1 MENFMKHDINKVLA
15 SEVTPRF
22 ILGTAQVLT
31 FGAKKYARGNWTK
44 MTEEDRVRINDSLLR
59 HTYAYLSG
67 EKLDP
72 ETGLSHLY
80 SISCNLMFLDNL
92 DKNLEDRIING

>member
-1 MENFMKHDINKVLA
+1 MEQFIKQDTGKVYA

-31 FGAKKYARGNWTK
+31 FGAHKYARGNWDK
-44 MTEEDRVRINDSLLR
+44 MTEEDRIRINDSLLR

-80 SISCNLMFLDNL
+80 HMSCNLMFLDNL
-92 DKNLEDRIING
+92 DKKLENKVE

>member
-1 MENFMKHDINKVLA
+1 MENFMKQDNNKIIA

-22 ILGTAQVLT
+22 ILGTAKVLT
-31 FGAKKYARGNWTK
+31 FGAKKYERGNWIK

-59 HTYAYLSG
+59 HTYSYLSG

-80 SISCNLMFLDNL
+80 HMACNLMFLDNL
-92 DKNLEDRIING
+92 DKNLEEKDINE